1 MLCLDLYCEWKGTPL
16 TSNSGLTRS
25 KILKAE
31 SARITDS
38 HLDHLVENHFAL
50 LDLGNQRDLI
60 AQLEVGKN
68 WLINNRD
75 RLKTEDYDPELPTS
89 TIE

>member
-1 MLCLDLYCEWKGTPL
+1 M
-16 TSNSGLTRS
+16 TSDSELTRS

-38 HLDHLVENHFAL
+38 HLDHLVENHFAV

-60 AQLEVGKN
+60 AQLEEGKN
-68 WLINNRD
+68 WLIDNRD
-75 RLKTEDYDPELPTS
+75 RLRTED
-89 TIE
+89 